1 MPIGAFRTVSE
12 EVFSETW
19 RTTEYSRGSKLMRLG
34 SFGAFHNGHGFGAI
48 PFCIDDLANRI
59 DHELGLLVV
68 DVVAAVGF
76 RDVLRARHELR
87 EILLRRLLRGV
98 DDVPKVWRSVGWQ
111 RARSDEGRN
120 LRSPGPV
127 GGQHYKG

>member
-1 MPIGAFRTVSE
+1 
-12 EVFSETW
+12 
-19 RTTEYSRGSKLMRLG
+19 MRLE
-34 SFGAFHNGHGFGAI
+34 SFGTFHNGHGFGVI
-48 PFCIDDLANRI
+48 PVCIDDLANRI

-76 RDVLRARHELR
+76 RDVLGARHKIR
-87 EILLRRLLRGV
+87 QILLRRLLRGV
-98 DDVPKVWRSVGWQ
+98 DDVPKVRRSVGWQ

-120 LRSPGPV
+120 LRPPGPV